1 MGAVRLPPVPY
12 FRLYIPERM
21 NLEMRVLIVDDNA
34 MNVMVVREMLKRAGY
49 AKISEAYSAKE
60 MFEIL
65 QSKEDE
71 RTGIRI
77 KIDLILLDI
86 MMPAMD
92 GIEACRLLQSDSR
105 YRDIPIIIVTAIGD
119 SHKLAEAMD
128 AGASDFVTKPINK
141 IELLARIRT
150 ALRLK
155 RELDW
160 HKERDKRLEEE
171 LNLARHV
178 QDGVLP
184 DEISE
189 PGIRIRASFH
199 ASEQLA
205 GDLYAWHRI
214 GRRRWALA
222 VIDAMGHGISSSLVS
237 MFVASMLKEAM
248 PGLWT
253 PERAFRE
260 MNRRLSAIQPEQ
272 ELIRYYCTGIYVTI
286 DLEQG
291 KLEYANAGHP
301 PGLLFAGGQRVPERM
316 EATSAPLGMFDM
328 LEVRSRSMT
337 VGPGDKLYLY
347 TDGILNLFEEEG
359 EDPAER
365 LSDFLHQSRNEPSTL
380 DRFLERM
387 PSDGRSDDRCLVSV
401 EIGMGEMAL

>member
-1 MGAVRLPPVPY
+1 MREDSRLPHSLFP
-12 FRLYIPERM
+12 FIHTGRM
-21 NLEMRVLIVDDNA
+21 DFEMRVLIVDDNA
-34 MNVMVVREMLKRAGY
+34 MNVMVVRETLKRAGY

-65 QSKEDE
+65 QSQEDE
-71 RTGIRI
+71 RTGIRM

-92 GIEACRLLQSDSR
+92 GIEACRLLQADSR

-184 DEISE
+184 DAVCE
-189 PGIRIRASFH
+189 PGIRIRASFR
-199 ASEQLA
+199 ASEKLA

-260 MNRRLSAIQPEQ
+260 MNRRLSGIQPER
-272 ELIRYYCTGIYVTI
+272 ELIRYYCTGIYATI

-301 PGLLFAGGQRVPERM
+301 PGLLFAGGQRTPERL
-316 EATSAPLGMFDM
+316 EATSAPLGMFDL
-328 LEVRSRSMT
+328 LEVKSRSMAI
-337 VGPGDKLYLY
+337 GPGDKLYLY
-347 TDGILNLFEEEG
+347 TDGVLNLFGEEG
-359 EDPAER
+359 EDPAAR
-365 LSDFLHQSRNEPSTL
+365 LSDFLRQSRVEPSML
-380 DRFLERM
+380 DRFLERE
-387 PSDGRSDDRCLVSV
+387 PSDGRLDDRCLVSV
-401 EIGMGEMAL
+401 EIGMGEMAH